1 MENLKSKVVV
11 LFTAFNMLLTNF
23 FGIFTPLLYVV
34 AGLMIAD
41 LFTRAYAAGA
51 REDEKVQSKLVIKGI
66 YRKLG
71 MVMLILLSLLLDYG
85 LIQIANTLG
94 IMVATKVIF
103 TALTLA
109 WIFVRE
115 LISNLENL
123 SHAGMDLPPFIVKAL
138 NIAKDKVDSMG
149 NAVIGGESKDENI

>member
-1 MENLKSKVVV
+1 MEDLKSKIVII
-11 LFTAFNMLLTNF
+11 FTAFNMFVANF
-23 FGIFTPLLYVV
+23 FGIFTPLLYAV

-51 REDEKVQSKLVIKGI
+51 RDDEKVESKLVIKGI

-94 IMVATKVIF
+94 IEVATKVIF

-115 LISNLENL
+115 FISNLENL
-123 SHAGMDLPPFIVKAL
+123 NHAGMDLPPFIIKAL

-149 NAVIGGESKDENI
+149 DAIVGGKENENND